1 MYRWLGW
8 GVVQV
13 SGCVGG
19 VGLYKR
25 LGGWRECISWPGGV
39 YRCTGW
45 VERDV
50 CRCLGRLDGEGGVYR
65 CAGRMGAVVCRCI
78 GRCIHLRSC
87 FWMALLSG
95 HARCVQAYRL
105 VDGCAYRCIGG

>member
-8 GVVQV
+8 GVVQG

-19 VGLYKR
+19 VGVYKR

-50 CRCLGRLDGEGGVYR
+50 CRCIGRLDGGVYR
-65 CAGRMGAVVCRCI
+65 CTGRMGAVVCR
-78 GRCIHLRSC
+78 LYRSVYSLT
-87 FWMALLSG
+87 FM
-95 HARCVQAYRL
+95 L
-105 VDGCAYRCIGG
+105 VDGTAVRPCKMRAG